1 MNQQEIKTETTDTND
16 DILPGVPDHIKV
28 KLLELVANLDKVE
41 SVVNKIESKS
51 LKEQSNVS
59 CFVLNI

>member
-1 MNQQEIKTETTDTND
+1 MNQQVIKTETTDTND

-28 KLLELVANLDKVE
+28 KLFELVANLDKVE

-59 CFVLNI
+59 SFVLNI